1 VLKRIKQIAS
11 LLAAIFM
18 VGMSP
23 RAPHAPRVPRV
34 HRHPPRAR
42 RRVGPEEAPGSVPED
57 DVTAASGTP
66 FKGLWQLKSMPQ
78 WLRTIARP
86 EHLKTALERSIP
98 EFVSGALA
106 LEQVRPTRRRLE
118 KGVFGGTFELMVRGP
133 DGARRVVCLRG
144 LADPTRS
151 LGADGFSPD
160 VPFGEYGWRGAV
172 PELRLVLETPPAD
185 SALPALAMLTDPSR
199 ARVFLE
205 GAIRSGSPAH
215 ADIRIEACQPKV
227 LRYKFGSRCTMLC
240 RLEYGPEAT
249 GRVWPEAV
257 IVKTHWGGKGLVAYE
272 AMRALWESELRSSTA
287 VTIAEP
293 LAFIPELRV
302 LIQRAL
308 PHGSTLNDLLTT
320 VLPGGTAEG
329 REELRAQLAK
339 TARGLAAL
347 HACTARGTMFTF
359 EEQMAEA
366 RGRIVALAAWIP
378 GFDRTL
384 APTLA
389 RLDALSACHPP
400 DRPVPS
406 HRSFRPTQVLLHEGH
421 IAFIDF
427 DGFCEAEPAMD
438 LALFRASLR
447 KSVMRLGSS
456 AGRPEPFPDL
466 LSALDGFCDLFLD
479 EYERVAPVSR
489 DRVALWETLYLLDS
503 VLNSWNKLEPDL
515 LDSSMVLLERH
526 VRQSRLSLA

>member
-1 VLKRIKQIAS
+1 MLKKIAS
-11 LLAAIFM
+11 FLAAILA
-18 VGMSP
+18 VSLSP
-23 RAPHAPRVPRV
+23 RATHAPRVPKAR
-34 HRHPPRAR
+34 RHPPRAR
-42 RRVGPEEAPGSVPED
+42 HQVGPEEAPYSLLED

-66 FKGLWQLKSMPQ
+66 FKGLWLLKSMPK

-86 EHLKTALERSIP
+86 EHLKAALERSIP
-98 EFVSGALA
+98 EFVSGAMA
-106 LEQVRPTRRRLE
+106 LEQARATRRRLE
-118 KGVFGGTFELMVRGP
+118 EGVFGGTFELTVRGP
-133 DGARRVVCLRG
+133 DGARRLVCLRG
-144 LADPTRS
+144 VADPTRP
-151 LGADGFSPD
+151 LLADAFTPN

-185 SALPALAMLTDPSR
+185 AALPALAMLADPSR

-205 GAIRSGSPAH
+205 GAIRAGLPAH

-249 GRVWPEAV
+249 GRGWPEAV
-257 IVKTHWGGKGLVAYE
+257 VVKTHRGRKGRVAYE
-272 AMRALWESELRSSTA
+272 AMRALWETELRSSTA

-308 PHGSTLNDLLTT
+308 PHGSMLNDLLTT
-320 VLPGGTAEG
+320 VLPGGTAGG

-366 RGRIVALAAWIP
+366 RGRIVALATWIP
-378 GFDRTL
+378 GFDGAL

-389 RLDALSACHPP
+389 RLDALAASHPP

-447 KSVMRLGSS
+447 KNVMRLGSS
-456 AGRPEPFPDL
+456 AGPPGPFPDL
-466 LSALDGFCDLFLD
+466 LSALDGLCDLFLD
-479 EYERVAPVSR
+479 EYARVAPVSR
-489 DRVALWETLYLLDS
+489 ERVTLWETLYLLDS

-515 LDSSMVLLERH
+515 LESSMVLLDRH